1 MKETM
6 SHPLSVERIKE
17 MAAYME
23 GPLARGR
30 PTEAI
35 IWQGIGMQLRQVVAV
50 LEDVDL
56 ARCVVRYAKTAELS
70 VLKPRQKVDEAGM
83 LVKCRS

>member
-6 SHPLSVERIKE
+6 SHPLSVERIKD

-30 PTEAI
+30 PIEAAI
-35 IWQGIGMQLRQVVAV
+35 SQGIGMQLRQVVAV

-70 VLKPRQKVDEAGM
+70 VLEPRQKVDEAGM
-83 LVKCRS
+83 LAKCRS